1 MSKETDSG
9 GKRNRII
16 LWVLKGLLCFVFA
29 FSIFGKLA
37 GIEQMTESMTR
48 YGLADQ
54 ITMIGLGE
62 LAAFLLF
69 LVPRTTSAGVLL
81 LSAHMGGAIV
91 THMQHGE
98 PYIMQSVILVLVAE
112 WVVGV
117 TANPAILGG
126 ESRGK

>member
-1 MSKETDSG
+1 MPTEKASG
-9 GKRNRII
+9 DKRNRTIPR
-16 LWVLKGLLCFVFA
+16 VLKGLLCFVFA
-29 FSIFGKLA
+29 FSIFGKLSGA
-37 GIEQMTESMTR
+37 AQMTENMAR
-48 YGLADQ
+48 YGLAGQ

-98 PYIMQSVILVLVAE
+98 PYIMQSVVLVLV

-117 TANPAILGG
+117 TANPAMLGG
-126 ESRGK
+126 LVRREPA

>member
-1 MSKETDSG
+1 MSTETASG
-9 GKRNRII
+9 DKRNKTIP
-16 LWVLKGLLCFVFA
+16 WVLKGLLCFVFA

-37 GIEQMTESMTR
+37 GAGQMTQNMAR

-69 LVPRTTSAGVLL
+69 LVPRTTSVGVLL

-98 PYIMQSVILVLVAE
+98 PYIMQSVVLVLV

-117 TANPAILGG
+117 TANPAMLGG
-126 ESRGK
+126 LVRREPV

>member
-1 MSKETDSG
+1 MSMEAVSG
-9 GKRNRII
+9 GTRSTII
-16 LWVLKGLLCFVFA
+16 LWLLKGLLCLVFA

-37 GIEQMTESMTR
+37 AVEQMTEKMDR

-69 LVPRTTSAGVLL
+69 LVPRTTSVGVLL

-98 PYIMQSVILVLVAE
+98 PYIVPSVVLVLV

-117 TANPAILGG
+117 AANPTMLGG
-126 ESRGK
+126 LVRRKSA

>member
-1 MSKETDSG
+1 MSKKADSV
-9 GKRNRII
+9 GKRSRII
-16 LWVLKGLLCFVFA
+16 VWVLKGLLCLVFG

-37 GIEQMTESMTR
+37 GIEQMTENMTR

-69 LVPRTTSAGVLL
+69 LVPRTTSVGVLL

-98 PYIMQSVILVLVAE
+98 PYIMQSVILVLV

-117 TANPAILGG
+117 TANPTILGG
-126 ESRGK
+126 LVGRESA

>member
-1 MSKETDSG
+1 MSTKTASG
-9 GKRNRII
+9 GKWNRTIP
-16 LWVLKGLLCFVFA
+16 WVLKGLLCFVFA

-37 GIEQMTESMTR
+37 GVERMTENMAG
-48 YGLADQ
+48 YGLAGQ

-98 PYIMQSVILVLVAE
+98 PYIMQSVVLVLVWA
-112 WVVGV
+112 VGV
-117 TANPAILGG
+117 TANPAMLGG
-126 ESRGK
+126 LVRRELA

>member
-98 PYIMQSVILVLVAE
+98 PYIMPSVILVLV

-117 TANPAILGG
+117 TANPAMLGG
-126 ESRGK
+126 LVRREPA